1 MVVDKKNS
9 KHKVMR
15 EDHTPS
21 EEELLLMENAGDV
34 GFNWM
39 EVLKDLFK

>member
-1 MVVDKKNS
+1 MVVDKRNS
-9 KHKVMR
+9 KHKVVT

-21 EEELLLMENAGDV
+21 EEELLMENAGDV

-39 EVLKDLFK
+39 EALKDLFK